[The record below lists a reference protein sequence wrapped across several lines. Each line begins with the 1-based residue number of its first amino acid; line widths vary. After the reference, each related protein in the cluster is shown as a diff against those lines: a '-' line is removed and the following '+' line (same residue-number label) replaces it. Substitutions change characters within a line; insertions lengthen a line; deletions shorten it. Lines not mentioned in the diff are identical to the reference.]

1 MKFLNKIQRFMYGRN
16 GLDELNMFLF
26 QVYLVLFVLNIF
38 IKSSVLSFIELILV
52 IVTIFRMVSKN
63 IYSRSKE
70 NVFFVKIKKK
80 SLKPFNDIKRKF
92 KDKDHVYK
100 RCHYCKTILRLPL
113 PNKRGFKKVK
123 CPECKKRNKFLIL
136 KKMKIE
142 LIRNKKKKSK

>member
-26 QVYLVLFVLNIF
+26 QVYLVLFILNIF

-52 IVTIFRMVSKN
+52 IVTILRMISKN

-80 SLKPFNDIKRKF
+80 SLKPFNDIKRNF
-92 KDKDHVYK
+92 NDKDHVYK
-100 RCHYCKTILRLPL
+100 KCHYCKTTLKLPL
-113 PNKRGFKKVK
+113 PSKRGLKKVK
-123 CPECKKRNKFLIL
+123 CPDCKKRNKFLIL
-136 KKMKIE
+136 RKMKIE
-142 LIRNKKKKSK
+142 LIKNNKKK